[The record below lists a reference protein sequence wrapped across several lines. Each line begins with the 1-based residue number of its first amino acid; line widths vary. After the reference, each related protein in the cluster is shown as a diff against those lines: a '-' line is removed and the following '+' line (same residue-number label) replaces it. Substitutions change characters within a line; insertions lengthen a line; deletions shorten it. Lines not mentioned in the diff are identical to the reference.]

1 MATLRISLI
10 ALCAL
15 PLAAAADAGTWAVQ
29 SVTDATAHHEVA
41 ARRGTRNY
49 RPDGG
54 TATTTTPSTAVTA
67 PSASGMSLSD
77 KLDQC
82 METWDAGTHISKSKW
97 REICQR
103 QLRAGE

>member
-1 MATLRISLI
+1 MAQLRIFLI

-15 PLAAAADAGTWAVQ
+15 PLGAAANAGTWAALTM
-29 SVTDATAHHEVA
+29 SDASPTQDIA
-41 ARRGTRNY
+41 ARKGTRNY
-49 RPDGG
+49 RPEGES
-54 TATTTTPSTAVTA
+54 ATTTTPSVTDIN
-67 PSASGMSLSD
+67 PSAGRSPAE
-77 KLDQC
+77 KIAQC